1 MHGSNAGAETR
12 GTASGITGR
21 YRLNEKHSFHQIIPV
36 VQTRLFQMGLAH
48 LRGRQDLNKG
58 YECHDPGF
66 NLA

>member
-36 VQTRLFQMGLAH
+36 VQTQLFPDGLSALEGQARLEQ
-48 LRGRQDLNKG
+48 RI
-58 YECHDPGF
+58 
-66 NLA
+66 